1 MVIQDRGDELEN
13 NFRRKNFLVKNN
25 LRVLFYNK
33 LICINYI

>member
-13 NFRRKNFLVKNN
+13 NFRRKNFLVKTN
-25 LRVLFYNK
+25 LRVLFYDK